1 MLGFLEISYFNDKAL
16 LTMKT
21 IPSLETDNLV
31 LFPSSKNYSLES
43 DLSDLRDPMM
53 DLLNEYAH
61 IKDDEIPSHLDDRFD
76 DELELED
83 ELDESPVF
91 GSLEAF
97 MARNEGSVALT
108 PDEKLASSINQKMEA
123 ILEARQKIKFYL
135 DEIEMFLPRKK
146 S

>member
-1 MLGFLEISYFNDKAL
+1 
-16 LTMKT
+16 MKT
-21 IPSLETDNLV
+21 NQTLETDNLV

-43 DLSDLRDPMM
+43 DLSDLSDPLM

-76 DELELED
+76 NELED
-83 ELDESPVF
+83 LDESAVF

-97 MARNEGSVALT
+97 MGRNLGSFTQTPEELLAL
-108 PDEKLASSINQKMEA
+108 AINEKMEA

-146 S
+146 G